1 MTPYHFKLL
10 YDIST
15 LQSKVKEKDSK
26 IAELLNEIKELRR
39 DADEELRREPREKRS
54 KSGGYS
60 HEAWNVA
67 EDVEIN
73 LELSEG
79 YDGQEK

>member
-10 YDIST
+10 HDIST

-39 DADEELRREPREKRS
+39 APREKRS
-54 KSGGYS
+54 KS
-60 HEAWNVA
+60 
-67 EDVEIN
+67 
-73 LELSEG
+73 EG
-79 YDGQEK
+79 YDGKEKE

>member
-10 YDIST
+10 YNIST
-15 LQSKVKEKDSK
+15 LQSKVKEKDSI

-39 DADEELRREPREKRS
+39 EPKEKRS
-54 KSGGYS
+54 KS
-60 HEAWNVA
+60 EAWNVA

-79 YDGQEK
+79 YERDGFESVIDEITRG

>member
-10 YDIST
+10 YNIST
-15 LQSKVKEKDSK
+15 LQRKVKEKDSK

-39 DADEELRREPREKRS
+39 EAEEELRREPREKRS
-54 KSGGYS
+54 KS
-60 HEAWNVA
+60 EAWNVA

>member
-10 YDIST
+10 YNIST
-15 LQSKVKEKDSK
+15 LQRKVKEKDSK

-39 DADEELRREPREKRS
+39 EAEEKPS
-54 KSGGYS
+54 KS
-60 HEAWNVA
+60 EAWNVA

-79 YDGQEK
+79 YDGKEKE

>member
-10 YDIST
+10 YNIST
-15 LQSKVKEKDSK
+15 LQRKVKEKDSK

-39 DADEELRREPREKRS
+39 EPREKRS
-54 KSGGYS
+54 KS
-60 HEAWNVA
+60 
-67 EDVEIN
+67 
-73 LELSEG
+73 EG